1 LDVKLELGK
10 HPMRPARLLAHEIME
25 DDPLEK
31 AGERSRPGGEP
42 GERAHRPGESSRP
55 PVEVQR
61 LIDNEAGE
69 TFSPESYQAMR
80 ERPASD
86 KQLQE
91 AILLG
96 LSHRATTSARGW
108 RDDRGIRA
116 EPAWT
121 VSRRFQERAAK
132 ALEAFENPVA

>member
-1 LDVKLELGK
+1 
-10 HPMRPARLLAHEIME
+10 MRRRASAR
-25 DDPLEK
+25 
-31 AGERSRPGGEP
+31 GRGSEP

>member
-1 LDVKLELGK
+1 
-10 HPMRPARLLAHEIME
+10 
-25 DDPLEK
+25 
-31 AGERSRPGGEP
+31 
-42 GERAHRPGESSRP
+42 
-55 PVEVQR
+55 VQR

-96 LSHRATTSARGW
+96 LSTGRLRAR
-108 RDDRGIRA
+108 
-116 EPAWT
+116 
-121 VSRRFQERAAK
+121 
-132 ALEAFENPVA
+132 VAGEMTEGFGPSQPGR